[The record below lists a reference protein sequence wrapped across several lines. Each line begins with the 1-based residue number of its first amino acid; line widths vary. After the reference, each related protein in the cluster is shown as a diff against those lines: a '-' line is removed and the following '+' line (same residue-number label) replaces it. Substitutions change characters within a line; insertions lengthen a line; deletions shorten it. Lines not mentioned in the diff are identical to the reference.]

1 VSPLRRSARTA
12 VLLLSVSAFLVS
24 LTVPALAQEG
34 SAPAHVRY
42 LSVRA
47 EETACPEGEEAPC
60 WDLSTLIANPGDVV
74 NVTVDFEGA
83 AQPHDFSIKVG
94 TETVKTPT
102 GVGGVHHLQFTF
114 PEASKS
120 LDYFCSVHPKTMTG
134 KIVIQSELGAAEEL
148 EVPHLG
154 VNFLSY
160 WVGVIAFMIL
170 FFVYGATFFLF
181 KYNETPAT
189 TDQWDRPDMEGG
201 RRFGGGVASM
211 LALVIAAVLIGAVVW
226 FARS

>member
-1 VSPLRRSARTA
+1 
-12 VLLLSVSAFLVS
+12 VLLLLVSALAASVG
-24 LTVPALAQEG
+24 VPALAQEG
-34 SAPAHVRY
+34 GAPQRVRY
-42 LSVRA
+42 LSVHA
-47 EETACPEGEEAPC
+47 EETSCSGGEAPC
-60 WDLSTLIANPGDVV
+60 WDLGTLVANAGDVV
-74 NVTVDFEGA
+74 NVTVDLQGA

-94 TETVKTPT
+94 TQTVKTPT
-102 GVGGVHHLQFTF
+102 GVGGIHQVQFTF
-114 PEASKS
+114 PENAKS

-134 KIVIQSELGAAEEL
+134 KIVIPSQLGATTGET

-170 FFVYGATFFLF
+170 FLVYGATFFLF

-201 RRFGGGVASM
+201 RRFSPGAASL
-211 LALVIAAVLIGAVVW
+211 LALVIAAVLVGAVVW
-226 FARS
+226 LARS